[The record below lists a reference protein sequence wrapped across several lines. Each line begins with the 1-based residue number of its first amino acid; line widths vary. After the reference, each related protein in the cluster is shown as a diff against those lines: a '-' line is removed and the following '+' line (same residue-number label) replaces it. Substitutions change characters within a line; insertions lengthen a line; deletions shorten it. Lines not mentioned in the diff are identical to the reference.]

1 MPDTPLPAKRLK
13 IILGLAVLL
22 CLVFSTYT
30 FVTGTA
36 QDTALIAQPQDLKTV
51 TVAEGLSF
59 PWSLAFLPQNRGF
72 LVTERGG
79 KLWHITRDG
88 NIRKEIKGLPAI
100 YVDGQGGLFD
110 IALAPD
116 FEKSNIVFFS
126 YAGGNQDANNTEL
139 ARARLDLARQK
150 LEGVTVIFK
159 AEPKTAG
166 SNHYGG
172 RILARADG
180 TVFLTL
186 GEKFDFRDHAQKTS
200 DHLGTLIRI
209 NADGSIPA
217 DNPFA
222 HDTAAKPEI
231 FSYGHRNAQGIALQP
246 DTNPDTNIVWMHEHG
261 PRGGD
266 EVNILSAGANYGWP
280 VVTFGREYWGPKIS
294 DQTSK
299 PGMTDSVVHWVPS
312 IAPSGMTFYNG
323 DKFPQWQGDIFVGAL
338 AGQHLRHLTVKGQK
352 ITAEEMLL
360 TDLGARIRDVRSS
373 PDGYIYILTDSPD
386 GKLIR
391 LEPR

>member
-1 MPDTPLPAKRLK
+1 MPETHLPAKRFK
-13 IILGLAVLL
+13 IILGLALLL
-22 CLVFSTYT
+22 CIVFSAYT

-36 QDTALIAQPQDLKTV
+36 QDTAHIAKPQNLKTV
-51 TVAEGLSF
+51 TIAEGLSY

-72 LVTERGG
+72 LVTERDG

-116 FEKSNIVFFS
+116 FEKSGIVFFS
-126 YAGGNQDANNTEL
+126 YAGGNKEANNTEL
-139 ARARLDLARQK
+139 ARARLDLAEQK
-150 LEGVTVIFK
+150 LEDVTVIFQ
-159 AEPKTAG
+159 AQPKTSG

-172 RILARADG
+172 RILPGKDG

-209 NADGSIPA
+209 NADGSIPS
-217 DNPFA
+217 DNPFVQ
-222 HDTAAKPEI
+222 DTAAKPEI

-246 DTNPDTNIVWMHEHG
+246 ETDIVWMHEHG

-266 EVNILSAGANYGWP
+266 EVNILAAGANYGWP

-294 DQTSK
+294 DHTSAA
-299 PGMTDSVVHWVPS
+299 GMTDSVVHWVPS

-338 AGQHLRHLTVKGQK
+338 AGQHLRHLTVKDQK
-352 ITAEEMLL
+352 IIAEEMLL
-360 TDLGARIRDVRSS
+360 TDMEARIRDVRSS